1 MAKAH
6 MMGGGKGKGKGAAG
20 RYAGLSTVGNM
31 TANYNHHR
39 REYAI
44 MMRSKGGKGEG
55 ERRDEWQSKGKGK
68 GGGGGGKGRGKG
80 GGGYRGSSDDQVLDR
95 FRKRSRR

>member
-55 ERRDEWQSKGKGK
+55 ERRDEWQSQ
-68 GGGGGGKGRGKG
+68 RGAEKTQDTQPTTA
-80 GGGYRGSSDDQVLDR
+80 YNRPSAQPPALP
-95 FRKRSRR
+95 